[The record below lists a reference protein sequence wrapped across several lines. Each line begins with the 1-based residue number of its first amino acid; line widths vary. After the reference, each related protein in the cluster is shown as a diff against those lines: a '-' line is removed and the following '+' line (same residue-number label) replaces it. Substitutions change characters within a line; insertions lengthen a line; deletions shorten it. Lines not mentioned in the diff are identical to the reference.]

1 MDFLEELDEL
11 ADAAEAS
18 SFYDNEGGGGRAG
31 CSGQELD
38 RRKRSFKVAGDMS
51 TALKLFHQHAL
62 PANDDRGDEDGA
74 DMLAVILE
82 FFLELCDE
90 GQAGA
95 LAFFCPQVCHVHL
108 QMLPATGARQ
118 LARAEMVEDFLLT
131 VSARHSVSLAL
142 GLSWGLAADL
152 EESLGEGRCG
162 AAARRRR
169 FTFPRFACELESV
182 LFGFD
187 GRWGGSGGGR
197 MLVLGQ
203 HQAVLLCDAV
213 AQLQLRRRFAPGRL
227 TRSAQ
232 LDLLRDG
239 ALEALGEA
247 PVPGCVARAP
257 RRGAALTTSRPS

>member
-1 MDFLEELDEL
+1 
-11 ADAAEAS
+11 
-18 SFYDNEGGGGRAG
+18 
-31 CSGQELD
+31 
-38 RRKRSFKVAGDMS
+38 MS

-62 PANDDRGDEDGA
+62 PANEDRGDEDGA

-82 FFLELCDE
+82 LFLELCDE

-95 LAFFCPQVCHVHL
+95 LAFFCTQVCHVHL

-187 GRWGGSGGGR
+187 GRWGGSGASRAGDQRPLIGW
-197 MLVLGQ
+197 
-203 HQAVLLCDAV
+203 AAV
-213 AQLQLRRRFAPGRL
+213 A
-227 TRSAQ
+227 
-232 LDLLRDG
+232 
-239 ALEALGEA
+239 
-247 PVPGCVARAP
+247 VGCSS
-257 RRGAALTTSRPS
+257 RGSTRPSCFVTPWRSSS